1 MARNPNSV
9 KRVTSYAERLR
20 LGIAVIHGEEKEDES
35 EKLDGRYSPPLPSS
49 PVLKEADFG
58 YRTIP
63 GRLCVSG
70 IFFIFFLSK
79 FVNLTLKASIAKKV
93 VCFSCLLKFLR
104 SLYDKQCGPRSDCSY
119 RSSLILVLPI
129 CFYT

>member
-63 GRLCVSG
+63 GRLCISG
-70 IFFIFFLSK
+70 KFFIVFFF
-79 FVNLTLKASIAKKV
+79 FVFFFV
-93 VCFSCLLKFLR
+93 QVCKIN
-104 SLYDKQCGPRSDCSY
+104 P
-119 RSSLILVLPI
+119 
-129 CFYT
+129 